1 MGCAGLGVKAG
12 LRRNHTVTYNAPMR
26 TPELDD
32 LFGAL
37 ADRTRREILVT
48 LQRGETPVHELAARF
63 TMSRPAV
70 SKHLAVLRDAGL
82 VREHKRG
89 RENLYALQ
97 RDALEEARAWLALF
111 WRGKLGALKHL
122 AESENG

>member
-1 MGCAGLGVKAG
+1 MRAGKL
-12 LRRNHTVTYNAPMR
+12 NT
-26 TPELDD
+26 

-37 ADRTRREILVT
+37 ADPTRREILMT
-48 LQRGETPVHELAARF
+48 LQRGETPVHELAGQFA
-63 TMSRPAV
+63 MSRPAV

-82 VREHKRG
+82 VREQRRG

-122 AESENG
+122 AESEDG

>member
-1 MGCAGLGVKAG
+1 
-12 LRRNHTVTYNAPMR
+12 MR
-26 TPELDD
+26 AAELDD

-37 ADRTRREILVT
+37 ADPTRREILT
-48 LQRGETPVHELAARF
+48 RLQQGEAPVHELATHFA
-63 TMSRPAV
+63 MSRPAV

-111 WRGKLGALKHL
+111 WRGKLGALK
-122 AESENG
+122 AMVEAENG